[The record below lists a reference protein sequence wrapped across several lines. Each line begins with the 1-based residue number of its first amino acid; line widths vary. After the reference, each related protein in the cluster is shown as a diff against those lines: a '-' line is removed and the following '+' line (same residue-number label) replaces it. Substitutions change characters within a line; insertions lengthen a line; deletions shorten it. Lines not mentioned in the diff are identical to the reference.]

1 MIYIK
6 KRIGTRV
13 LRTALIATAIMVL
26 CGLFTTLNAQPHPP
40 RPVIITVNYSQ
51 PLAFGAFIP
60 GVSGGTVTVAPDGST
75 RIATGTVIL
84 ISLGYIYTPAMFY
97 VKANPGTVLS
107 LLAGPPSILP
117 GSNGGTL
124 SLQLDDTYPAS
135 PFVTQLPFQQQTT
148 VLLGGTLTVGTI
160 ASNPPGSYSG
170 TIDVT
175 FVQE

>member
-1 MIYIK
+1 MIKTKRRIK
-6 KRIGTRV
+6 IRL
-13 LRTALIATAIMVL
+13 LRSAFIATSIIVL

-40 RPVIITVNYSQ
+40 RPVVITVNNSQ

-60 GVSGGTVTVAPDGST
+60 GVSGGTVTIAPDGST

-84 ISLGYIYTPAMFY
+84 INLGYIYTPAMFY
-97 VKANPGTVLS
+97 VRANPGTVIS
-107 LLAGPPSILP
+107 LLVGPPTIIN

-124 SLQLDDTYPAS
+124 ALQLDDTYPAS
-135 PFVTQLPFQQQTT
+135 PFVTQVPFQQQTT
-148 VLLGGTLTVGTI
+148 VLLGGTLTVGSI

>member
-1 MIYIK
+1 MMIR
-6 KRIGTRV
+6 KRTGNQL
-13 LRTALIATAIMVL
+13 LRKAFITTAILVL
-26 CGLFTTLNAQPHPP
+26 CGFITAINAQPHPP
-40 RPVIITVNYSQ
+40 RPVIITVNHSQ
-51 PLAFGAFIP
+51 PLAFGAFTP

-75 RIATGTVIL
+75 RFATGTVVL
-84 ISLGYIYTPAMFY
+84 ISLGFIYTPAMFY
-97 VKANPGTVLS
+97 VRANPGTVIS
-107 LLAGPPSILP
+107 LLIGPPATLT

-135 PFVTQLPFQQQTT
+135 PFVISVPFQQQTT